1 MDKEFSMVIAAKNLF
16 DSVSE
21 GAYEGWLAL
30 KGKQIARMGKGVP
43 GQEILN
49 QAEQVFTFTDEL
61 VMPGITDT
69 HIFYRICR
77 ISCWRRYFS
86 GGGQ

>member
-49 QAEQVFTFTDEL
+49 QAEQMFSVTD
-61 VMPGITDT
+61 
-69 HIFYRICR
+69 
-77 ISCWRRYFS
+77 
-86 GGGQ
+86 